1 MTNQKTEQLSAAGVK
16 SAPAGRHID
25 RHGLMLVV
33 QRSGSRS
40 WIQRIHIQG
49 KRVDIGLGGYPLVKL
64 AEARDAPTRTGSAT
78 GEPGRDSGI
87 PGTGIP
93 SGRIRADVEP
103 VGEPNDAGSFGAG
116 RFRGF
121 RENRPVPRVASAFV
135 YSTGRVNVMKRIIRK
150 VATGCLFAG
159 LVLAMP
165 AWGQGYVRFNVDP
178 NDPLRCEVSFI
189 SRHANTNDIHL
200 YLARYSPGEPGSDH
214 TGFHTYHSRSYG
226 HATEPQ
232 TVSCGRLIWNKLHR
246 ATIRVGYWSL
256 YHRTNFYTDTYT
268 PRETETPTEPETP
281 EPGTPTEPGTP
292 GPTSQTCTYE
302 HRLIRADSHK

>member
-1 MTNQKTEQLSAAGVK
+1 
-16 SAPAGRHID
+16 
-25 RHGLMLVV
+25 
-33 QRSGSRS
+33 
-40 WIQRIHIQG
+40 
-49 KRVDIGLGGYPLVKL
+49 
-64 AEARDAPTRTGSAT
+64 
-78 GEPGRDSGI
+78 
-87 PGTGIP
+87 
-93 SGRIRADVEP
+93 
-103 VGEPNDAGSFGAG
+103 
-116 RFRGF
+116 
-121 RENRPVPRVASAFV
+121 
-135 YSTGRVNVMKRIIRK
+135 MKRIIRK

-232 TVSCGRLIWNKLHR
+232 TVSCGRFIWNKLHR

-256 YHRTNFYTDTYT
+256 YHRINFYTDTYT

-281 EPGTPTEPGTP
+281 ESETPTEPGTP

-302 HRLIRADSHK
+302 HRLIGVPGTTGGGYTGQILINSKDSNATATIRAYQYDNGHPIDVLDSEGSAIGSTVSLAPAHSVKMFRLESAQGWHSVIVEHPSARAMRRATVVMRFREPGGGVSFMPADRIEDCETAGTNTE